1 MMFMNM
7 NCRRA
12 LIYII
17 MCVLAISMFAQSPS
31 ASSKMSR
38 MVREAARSDMKMRRA
53 KGTGSKQHI
62 CAFVKIEGDGEKVL
76 RDNGSKVLAQW
87 GNIYIADIPVNRLC
101 TLAQCAGVHRIEAS
115 EPCSVTVDV
124 AAEKLGADNVRSGM
138 GLPQGYDGTGVVVGV
153 MDVGFDLTHPTYYSK
168 DMKEYRIKR
177 FWDQLSRD
185 TLDSELFVGRDYKGK
200 DELLRLQHSYDGMQE
215 THGTHTSSTAAGSG
229 AEGNG
234 VVSPY
239 IGMAPGADICLVANA
254 VSSNINLVDSLQQYK
269 FTSAS
274 NALGFKYIFDY
285 AESVGKPCV
294 ISFSEGRH
302 QDMYDEDILY
312 YAVLDSIT
320 GPGRIIAAAAGNE
333 GYQNTY
339 MHKDAGKQSAGAFV
353 TGSKE
358 YFFAAMRTM
367 SSADD
372 EKLGLRLNLYDKDGG
387 KPFEYTISAKDVFA
401 AQDSDYIDT
410 LYTGT
415 GRDYVVEM
423 CAYPN
428 CYDKTQTAYEFVIL
442 TLDKSTLGT
451 GGYAVSVE
459 MVGEGIEAE
468 LFKVS
473 GNLVSNSKNPDLDDA
488 VPGYSIHS
496 PSSAPCVISVGLTGY
511 REGVTNYRGEW
522 KQSSTARNGERN
534 TMSGI
539 GPTLTGLIK
548 PDVMAPGTN
557 LIAAYNSFYL
567 ETHPSAGDITWDVRH
582 FEYQGRTYPWNA
594 NSGTS
599 MACPLAAGVIALW
612 LQAKPD
618 LSPEEAMEVI
628 AATSFH
634 YEEDADYPNN
644 YYGYGQI
651 DAYRGM
657 KYIQETL
664 IPRSIG
670 KTEMDGKAD
679 SKWYNLQGQAVDDS
693 YRGIV
698 IMNGKKVWR
707 R

>member
-1 MMFMNM
+1 
-7 NCRRA
+7 
-12 LIYII
+12 
-17 MCVLAISMFAQSPS
+17 MCVLATRMFAQSPS

-53 KGTGSKQHI
+53 KGTGTKQHI
-62 CAFVKIEGDGEKVL
+62 CAFVKIEGNGEKVL

-87 GNIYIADIPVNRLC
+87 GDIYIADIPVNRLNA
-101 TLAQCAGVHRIEAS
+101 LALCDGVDRIEAN

-124 AAEKLGADNVRSGM
+124 AVEKMGADYVRSGM

-153 MDVGFDLTHPTYYSK
+153 MDVGFDLTHPTFYSK

-177 FWDQLSRD
+177 FWDQLSKD
-185 TLDSELFVGRDYKGK
+185 TLDSKLFVGRDYSGK
-200 DELLRLQHSYDGMQE
+200 EELLRLQHSYDGIQE

-254 VSSNINLVDSLQQYK
+254 VSSNTNLVDSLQRYK

-274 NALGFKYIFDY
+274 DALGFKYIFDY

-294 ISFSEGRH
+294 ISFSEGRR
-302 QDMYDEDILY
+302 QDMYKEDILY
-312 YAVLDSIT
+312 YSVLDSIT
-320 GPGRIIAAAAGNE
+320 GPGRILASSAGNE
-333 GYQNTY
+333 GHLNTY
-339 MHKDAGKQSAGAFV
+339 IHKEKGKQSAGTFV
-353 TGSKE
+353 TSTRE
-358 YFFAAMRTM
+358 YFMATMRTK
-367 SSADD
+367 SGADK
-372 EKLGLRLNLYDKDGG
+372 EKLGFRLNMYSKEGG
-387 KPFEYTISAKDVFA
+387 KPFEYTISAKDIFA
-401 AQDSDYIDT
+401 AQDSTYTDT
-410 LYTGT
+410 LYTDT
-415 GRDYVVEM
+415 GRDYMVEW

-428 CYDKTQTAYEFVIL
+428 SLDETQTAYQVLIL

-459 MVGEGIEAE
+459 LIGEGVEAE
-468 LFKVS
+468 LFKES
-473 GNLVSNSKNPDLDDA
+473 GDLVSNSLNPALNDA
-488 VPGYSIHS
+488 VPGYAINS
-496 PSSAPCVISVGLTGY
+496 PSSAPCVICVGLTGY

-522 KQSSTARNGERN
+522 KQASTARNGERN
-534 TMSGI
+534 TMSSI

-557 LIAAYNSFYL
+557 LIAAYSSFYL
-567 ETHPSAGDITWDVRH
+567 EANPSKGDITWDVRH
-582 FEYQGRTYPWNA
+582 FEYQGRTYPWNS
-594 NSGTS
+594 NTGTS
-599 MACPLAAGVIALW
+599 MACPLVAGVIALW

-634 YEEDADYPNN
+634 YEGDAEYPNN

-670 KTEMDGKAD
+670 KAEMDSKAGNGR
-679 SKWYNLQGQAVDDS
+679 WYNLQGQAVDSS